1 MNFRKIVPW
10 LAAGCCLWAMAGPA
24 FATQVESDGI
34 YCFSQEDFA
43 ADQKLA
49 GICIT
54 ELPDAQAGTVMLGCR
69 VLQAGDVLTAE
80 QLGQMRFLPLAGEES
95 RQTAVEYL
103 PIYEDRVEA
112 VTTMTLE
119 VLGKTDQAPVA
130 EDSAMET
137 YRNLPNEAMLKV
149 KDPEGKSMTYTVTR
163 TPKRGDVVIREDGS
177 FIYTPKN
184 NKVGVD
190 SFTYTATDPAGNVS
204 REAKVTVTVIKPSD
218 AKQYTDTCGK
228 SCRFAAEWMKNT
240 GIFVGESFNG
250 NGCFRPEKQVSRG
263 DFLTMLVG
271 TLELEP
277 QWDAV
282 STGFTDECADWLKPY
297 LAAAM
302 RSGLTAGWPQGD
314 VFRAEEPITGAEAAV
329 MLQNALDL
337 TAKTEEVFAAD
348 TPEWAEAAV
357 AVLGS
362 YGVEL
367 DGEAVLTRGEAAE
380 LMYQIH
386 GLKQDAPGMRAIRTA
401 Q

>member
-1 MNFRKIVPW
+1 MSYSVSNS
-10 LAAGCCLWAMAGPA
+10 
-24 FATQVESDGI
+24 VESTTSQNNADFGI
-34 YCFSQEDFA
+34 SMQAMLCDR
-43 ADQKLA
+43 A
-49 GICIT
+49 GIAVNHTAAEHFRANYNESYEDELLTICEKIESIIPSKLKKYLT
-54 ELPDAQAGTVMLGCR
+54 ELLVH
-69 VLQAGDVLTAE
+69 
-80 QLGQMRFLPLAGEES
+80 
-95 RQTAVEYL
+95 
-103 PIYEDRVEA
+103 
-112 VTTMTLE
+112 
-119 VLGKTDQAPVA
+119 
-130 EDSAMET
+130 
-137 YRNLPNEAMLKV
+137 
-149 KDPEGKSMTYTVTR
+149 
-163 TPKRGDVVIREDGS
+163 TPK
-177 FIYTPKN
+177 K

-190 SFTYTATDPAGNVS
+190 SFVFTATDPAGNVS
-204 REAKVTVTVIKPSD
+204 REATVTIRIMKPTD
-218 AKQYTDTCGK
+218 KNQYTDTVGS

-250 NGCFRPEKQVSRG
+250 NGCFRPDKQVSRG

-302 RSGLTAGWPQGD
+302 RSGLTAGWPEGD
-314 VFRAEEPITGAEAAV
+314 VFGAEEPITGAEAAV

-337 TAKTEEVFAAD
+337 TAQTQEVFAENA
-348 TPEWAEAAV
+348 PEWAEEAV

>member
-1 MNFRKIVPW
+1 MNRRNGSVL
-10 LAAGCCLWAMAGPA
+10 LAAFLCLSALALPVG
-24 FATQVESDGI
+24 ATRVESDEV
-34 YCFSQEDFA
+34 YCFSAGDFSENGE
-43 ADQKLA
+43 LT

-54 ELPDAQAGTVMLGCR
+54 DLPASSAGTVMLGSR
-69 VLQAGDVLTAE
+69 VLRPGDILTAG
-80 QLGQMRFLPLAGEES
+80 QLDEMRFLPLAGEEN
-95 RQTAVEYL
+95 RQAVVQYL

-112 VTTMTLE
+112 VAVMALE
-119 VLGKTDQAPVA
+119 VIGRRNEAPVA

-149 KDPEGKSMTYTVTR
+149 RDPEEQPMTYTVIR
-163 TPKRGDVVIREDGS
+163 SPKRGDVVIREDGS
-177 FIYTPKN
+177 FIYTPKT

-204 REAKVTVTVIKPSD
+204 REAKVTITVIKPSD

-250 NGCFRPEKQVSRG
+250 NGCFRPEKPVSHG

-271 TLELEP
+271 TLEIEP
-277 QWDAV
+277 EWDAV
-282 STGFTDECADWLKPY
+282 STGFSDECADWLKPY

-302 RSGLTAGWPQGD
+302 RAGLTLGWPQGD
-314 VFRAEEPITGAEAAV
+314 VFDPEAPITGAEAAV

-337 TAKTEEVFAAD
+337 TGDVETFGEAEPA
-348 TPEWAEAAV
+348 WAREAV
-357 AVLGS
+357 AALSSHGI
-362 YGVEL
+362 EL
-367 DGEAVLTRGEAAE
+367 EADKTLTRSDAAQ

-386 GLKQDAPGMRAIRTA
+386 RMKQEAPGMLALRAA